1 MTKTPAHPPGHP
13 PPTAALD
20 PTRDAV
26 GIRLAGRGGQGIMLA
41 GFLLAQAA
49 MTDGLH
55 VVQTQSY
62 GPEARLGA
70 AKSDV
75 IVSASEIAYP
85 EVLSPDFFLCLSHDA
100 YVAYSHT
107 VGPGAVSV
115 IEKRALSGVE
125 APHAVVLPL
134 TDTARECGTALA
146 TNIVALGALVGI
158 ADLVSER
165 SMREALAA
173 RVAPESLALNTH
185 AFAAGLRLAAA
196 WRSSPTARAAA
207 E

>member
-1 MTKTPAHPPGHP
+1 M
-13 PPTAALD
+13 LD
-20 PTRDAV
+20 PTRDAIGV
-26 GIRLAGRGGQGIMLA
+26 RLAGRGGQGIMLA

-85 EVLSPDFFLCLSHDA
+85 EVLAPDFFLCLSHDA

-115 IEKRALSGVE
+115 IEERALGGLGRLGP
-125 APHAVVLPL
+125 ARPPPTAAVVLPL
-134 TDTARECGTALA
+134 VDTARECGTDLA

-185 AFAAGLRLAAA
+185 AFAAGLRLAAG
-196 WRSSPTARAAA
+196 WRESRAARAAA

>member
-1 MTKTPAHPPGHP
+1 MPTHPPH
-13 PPTAALD
+13 TAVLD

-26 GIRLAGRGGQGIMLA
+26 GVRFAGRGGQGIMLA
-41 GFLLAQAA
+41 GFVLAQAA

-107 VGPGAVSV
+107 VGPGAISV
-115 IEKRALSGVE
+115 IEERAVSEVE
-125 APHAVVLPL
+125 GLEPTDAVVLPL
-134 TDTARECGTALA
+134 IDTARECGAALS

-158 ADLVSER
+158 ADLVSEC

>member
-1 MTKTPAHPPGHP
+1 
-13 PPTAALD
+13 
-20 PTRDAV
+20 
-26 GIRLAGRGGQGIMLA
+26 MLA

-115 IEKRALSGVE
+115 IEERALSGL
-125 APHAVVLPL
+125 AAHRAVVLPL
-134 TDTARECGTALA
+134 VDTARECGTDLA

-173 RVAPESLALNTH
+173 RVVPESLDLNTH
-185 AFAAGLRLAAA
+185 AFAAGLRLAAG
-196 WRSSPTARAAA
+196 WRESRAARAAA

>member
-1 MTKTPAHPPGHP
+1 VISRV
-13 PPTAALD
+13 LD

-26 GIRLAGRGGQGIMLA
+26 GVRFAGRGGQGIMLA

-75 IVSASEIAYP
+75 IVSATEIAYP
-85 EVLSPDFFLCLSHDA
+85 EVLAPDFFLCLSHDA

-107 VGPGAVSV
+107 VGPSAISVTEERAVSELEGLGPTHPPT
-115 IEKRALSGVE
+115 I
-125 APHAVVLPL
+125 AVVLPL
-134 TDTARECGTALA
+134 IDTARECGAALS
-146 TNIVALGALVGI
+146 TNIVALGVLVGI
-158 ADLVSER
+158 AGLVSER

-173 RVAPESLALNTH
+173 RVAPESLALNTY
-185 AFAAGLRLAAA
+185 AFESGLRLAEQ
-196 WRSSPTARAAA
+196 WRETPPARAVA